1 MSEANQREPIG
12 FIRLKEIVGA
22 GGIIPISRSS
32 FLARVKSGEFPPPH
46 RIGPRTTAWRRDAI
60 VELVERLAKPS
71 NTRRDSK

>member
-1 MSEANQREPIG
+1 MSKSNQQKPIG

-46 RIGPRTTAWRRDAI
+46 RIGPRTTAWKRDAI
-60 VELVERLAKPS
+60 VELVERLATPS
-71 NTRRDSK
+71 ATRRDGE